1 MAGETKLDFNALSLM
16 ARQVERDKT
25 EMQGVLGAFDTLIRE
40 LVNGGYRTPRGSQ
53 SLNQIASE
61 FSSNKRQMLEP
72 LTTLSQKIEEEKTK
86 ADQADQ
92 ADASSVIQSL
102 RSDR

>member
-1 MAGETKLDFNALSLM
+1 MAGETKLNFNALSQMSNKVKGWQTDLN
-16 ARQVERDKT
+16 A
-25 EMQGVLGAFDTLIRE
+25 VLAAFDTLIRE

-53 SLNQIASE
+53 SLQQISSE
-61 FSSNKRQMLEP
+61 FSSNKRRMLEP
-72 LTTLSQKIEEEKTK
+72 LTTLAQTIENQRAQ

-92 ADASSVIQSL
+92 SDAQGVIEAL